1 MLDFVKPYLPSNT
14 PMLDQA
20 VYWMNKYQREAFFEA
35 LHALG
40 VPISPGMLSGLIR
53 SHAKMLDVAA
63 AYTAFDRWTAQG
75 VPATI
80 EVWKA
85 LACSHV
91 YQPNPQARLGKHS
104 AFLRAI
110 CMKHACCTAL
120 PGIHLYC
127 GLSRACLL
135 LSTLEQWATIFVCQ
149 PPCRHTAHVHA
160 PQWCCHQT

>member
-20 VYWMNKYQREAFFEA
+20 VYWMNKYQREAFLEA

-63 AYTAFDRWTAQG
+63 ACTAFDRWTAQG

-80 EVWKA
+80 EA
-85 LACSHV
+85 
-91 YQPNPQARLGKHS
+91 
-104 AFLRAI
+104 
-110 CMKHACCTAL
+110 
-120 PGIHLYC
+120 
-127 GLSRACLL
+127 
-135 LSTLEQWATIFVCQ
+135 
-149 PPCRHTAHVHA
+149 
-160 PQWCCHQT
+160 